1 MRSYSEIDTI
11 VKRSTK
17 SKGFSWGVA
26 EEIGKNIKQLEL
38 FGLPGIKNMLWPW
51 HYTLSKWTT
60 TKSLTVPI
68 RIGDYAKDTISV
80 VKTLQTAVDT
90 PKDSPNKDEVR
101 SEALTLITDYISRYR
116 NRGMVN
122 KTQSFTTMQT
132 ALNAMAGHYKNFASR
147 PLPDKLKERLTKEF
161 SLAEK
166 MVLRES

>member
-1 MRSYSEIDTI
+1 MLLKNTSEFFFKNLTKAISFALSLIVVFTLFNAPSYAATTSMTGNYTEDT
-11 VKRSTK
+11 
-17 SKGFSWGVA
+17 
-26 EEIGKNIKQLEL
+26 L
-38 FGLPGIKNMLWPW
+38 
-51 HYTLSKWTT
+51 
-60 TKSLTVPI
+60 
-68 RIGDYAKDTISV
+68 SV
-80 VKTLQTAVDT
+80 VKTLQIAVDT
-90 PKDSPNKDEVR
+90 PKDSPNKDEVKD
-101 SEALTLITDYISRYR
+101 EALILITDYISRYR

>member
-1 MRSYSEIDTI
+1 MLM
-11 VKRSTK
+11 KRS
-17 SKGFSWGVA
+17 S
-26 EEIGKNIKQLEL
+26 EL
-38 FGLPGIKNMLWPW
+38 ILKKLTNAISF
-51 HYTLSKWTT
+51 TLSLILV
-60 TKSLTVPI
+60 LTLFNSPSI
-68 RIGDYAKDTISV
+68 AAKTSMTGDYAKDTISV
-80 VKTLQTAVDT
+80 VKTLPTAVDT
-90 PKDSPNKDEVR
+90 PKDSPNQDGVR
-101 SEALTLITDYISRYR
+101 TEALTLITDYISRYR

>member
-1 MRSYSEIDTI
+1 ML
-11 VKRSTK
+11 VKEMS
-17 SKGFSWGVA
+17 
-26 EEIGKNIKQLEL
+26 EL
-38 FGLPGIKNMLWPW
+38 F
-51 HYTLSKWTT
+51 SKFFA
-60 TKSLTVPI
+60 KAISFIICFSIFFSLFDYPSYAAKTSMT
-68 RIGDYAKDTISV
+68 GDYTKDTISV

-101 SEALTLITDYISRYR
+101 TEALTLITDYISRYR

-132 ALNAMAGHYKNFASR
+132 ALNAMAGHYKNFSSR

-161 SLAEK
+161 ALAEK

>member
-1 MRSYSEIDTI
+1 MLLKKTYKFFLKNLTKTISFALSLIVVFTLFNAPSYAATTLMTGNYTEDT
-11 VKRSTK
+11 
-17 SKGFSWGVA
+17 
-26 EEIGKNIKQLEL
+26 L
-38 FGLPGIKNMLWPW
+38 
-51 HYTLSKWTT
+51 
-60 TKSLTVPI
+60 
-68 RIGDYAKDTISV
+68 SV
-80 VKTLQTAVDT
+80 VKTLQIAVDT
-90 PKDSPNKDEVR
+90 PKDSPNKDEVKD
-101 SEALTLITDYISRYR
+101 EALILITDYISRYR

>member
-1 MRSYSEIDTI
+1 MLM
-11 VKRSTK
+11 KRTTEMILQNLTK
-17 SKGFSWGVA
+17 IISFSLSLVV
-26 EEIGKNIKQLEL
+26 L
-38 FGLPGIKNMLWPW
+38 F
-51 HYTLSKWTT
+51 TLFNSP
-60 TKSLTVPI
+60 SLAAKTSMT
-68 RIGDYAKDTISV
+68 GDYTQDTISV

>member
-1 MRSYSEIDTI
+1 MLMKWRSESIFKNLTKVISFALSSIIVFTI
-11 VKRSTK
+11 FISPSLAVK
-17 SKGFSWGVA
+17 
-26 EEIGKNIKQLEL
+26 
-38 FGLPGIKNMLWPW
+38 
-51 HYTLSKWTT
+51 TLMT
-60 TKSLTVPI
+60 
-68 RIGDYAKDTISV
+68 GDYAKDTISV

-90 PKDSPNKDEVR
+90 PKDSPKKDEVR
-101 SEALTLITDYISRYR
+101 TEALTLITDYISRYR

>member
-1 MRSYSEIDTI
+1 MLMELRSESIFKNLTKAISFVLSLLIVFTI
-11 VKRSTK
+11 FISPSFAVKTSMT
-17 SKGFSWGVA
+17 
-26 EEIGKNIKQLEL
+26 
-38 FGLPGIKNMLWPW
+38 
-51 HYTLSKWTT
+51 
-60 TKSLTVPI
+60 
-68 RIGDYAKDTISV
+68 GDYAKDTISV

-101 SEALTLITDYISRYR
+101 TEALTLITDYISRYR

-166 MVLRES
+166 MVLRESWYNSFTF

>member
-1 MRSYSEIDTI
+1 MLMKLRSESIFKNLTKVISFALPLII
-11 VKRSTK
+11 V
-17 SKGFSWGVA
+17 FSVF
-26 EEIGKNIKQLEL
+26 IS
-38 FGLPGIKNMLWPW
+38 P
-51 HYTLSKWTT
+51 
-60 TKSLTVPI
+60 SLAVKTSMT
-68 RIGDYAKDTISV
+68 GDYAKDTISV

-101 SEALTLITDYISRYR
+101 TEALTLITDYISRYR